1 MKKILKWIGYILA
14 APFIIFIPLYIYT
27 LIVQLWPE
35 KIEATL
41 QNACG
46 VTLDSSYEII
56 ERNHSYSNLAIQ
68 GVWYFDTGKI
78 KVTPSFAE
86 KALSDL
92 NKNPEFTLKN
102 GYFDKFTVGKVHGNC
117 SINQAKSE
125 ISFTLFLW

>member
-1 MKKILKWIGYILA
+1 LKKILKWIGYILA

-46 VTLDSSYEII
+46 VKLDSSYEII
-56 ERNHSYSNLAIQ
+56 ERNHSYSNAIH
-68 GVWYFDTGKI
+68 GVWYSETGKL
-78 KVTPSFAE
+78 KVSPSFAE
-86 KALSDL
+86 KALSKL

-102 GYFDKFTVGKVHGNC
+102 GYFDKFTASKVHGNC

-125 ISFTLFLW
+125 ISYTLILW